1 MEYGVGLTRTVHL
14 NMTAHP
20 ANITPSRA
28 GHSIGRWDGDTLV
41 VDTVG
46 FVPGSLAG
54 YLPHSDKLHVVER
67 FTLNPATLELTRG
80 IVAEDPVYFVDKYV
94 DSDSVLPADAPFKVE
109 ACKELAPE
117 YQQTGR
123 PTGDNNMRQFFR
135 LVSLVLGLAVFGDF
149 AHAHHSQAGIFDSRK
164 TIEVTGVV
172 KSVSWRNPHG
182 QILLS
187 VKDEKG
193 VETIWD
199 AETASISILRNR
211 GVDGS
216 SIRVGDRVTIAGSP
230 SMRAR
235 PEILARSV
243 LLPNGNEFTFGSAN
257 AYFAAGKA
265 GRLVG
270 GAKIAG
276 DVAAAKAKADGL
288 FRVWSTIMSD
298 PAAFPMFKGGYPLTA
313 AGKAGLAKWNPRNNI
328 LLKCGTKGT
337 PLIMISPLPMD
348 FSKEGDKII
357 MRLEEY
363 DSVRTIHMNP
373 KAVAPAAH
381 TLFGFSRGRWEGT
394 TLVVETDHIAAGY
407 FDHEGTPQSDQI
419 KTVERFIPNADY
431 SRLDYTLTTTD
442 PVNFTKPF
450 ELKRYFVWKPENR
463 VHPYECLDRF
473 EPGK

>member
-1 MEYGVGLTRTVHL
+1 
-14 NMTAHP
+14 
-20 ANITPSRA
+20 
-28 GHSIGRWDGDTLV
+28 
-41 VDTVG
+41 
-46 FVPGSLAG
+46 
-54 YLPHSDKLHVVER
+54 
-67 FTLNPATLELTRG
+67 
-80 IVAEDPVYFVDKYV
+80 
-94 DSDSVLPADAPFKVE
+94 
-109 ACKELAPE
+109 
-117 YQQTGR
+117 
-123 PTGDNNMRQFFR
+123 MRQFVR
-135 LVSLVLGLAVFGDF
+135 LVSLVLGLNVFVGL
-149 AHAHHSQAGIFDSRK
+149 AHAHHSQAGIFDSKK

-193 VETIWD
+193 VETVWD

-230 SMRAR
+230 SMRNR

-243 LLPNGNEFTFGSAN
+243 LLPNGYEFTFGSAN
-257 AYFAAGKA
+257 AYFPAGKA

-270 GAKIAG
+270 GAKIDG

-313 AGKAGLAKWNPRNNI
+313 AGKAGLAKWNPRNNV

-337 PLIMISPLPMD
+337 PLIMISPLPME

-373 KAVAPAAH
+373 KVVAPAAH

-442 PVNFTKPF
+442 PVNFTQALRPQAV
-450 ELKRYFVWKPENR
+450 LR
-463 VHPYECLDRF
+463 VEAREHRHPYECLDRF

>member
-1 MEYGVGLTRTVHL
+1 MR
-14 NMTAHP
+14 
-20 ANITPSRA
+20 R
-28 GHSIGRWDGDTLV
+28 
-41 VDTVG
+41 
-46 FVPGSLAG
+46 FV
-54 YLPHSDKLHVVER
+54 
-67 FTLNPATLELTRG
+67 
-80 IVAEDPVYFVDKYV
+80 
-94 DSDSVLPADAPFKVE
+94 
-109 ACKELAPE
+109 
-117 YQQTGR
+117 Q
-123 PTGDNNMRQFFR
+123 
-135 LVSLVLGLAVFGDF
+135 LVSLVLALNVFVGF
-149 AHAHHSQAGIFDSRK
+149 AHAPHSQAGIFDSSK
-164 TIEVTGVV
+164 TIEVSGVV

-182 QILLS
+182 QILLA

-193 VETIWD
+193 IETVWD

-216 SIRVGDRVTIAGSP
+216 SIHVGDRLTIAGSP
-230 SMRAR
+230 SMRNR

-243 LLPNGNEFTFGSAN
+243 LLPNGNEFTFGTGN
-257 AYFAAGKA
+257 PYFPSGKA

-270 GAKIAG
+270 GAKTDS

-313 AGKAGLAKWNPRNNI
+313 AGKAGLAKWNPRDNI

-337 PLIMISPLPMD
+337 PLIMISPLPME
-348 FSKEGDKII
+348 FSRDGDKII

-363 DSVRTIHMNP
+363 DTVRTIHMNP
-373 KAVAPAAH
+373 KDVAPPAK
-381 TLFGFSRGRWEGT
+381 TLLGYSRGRWEGT

-431 SRLDYTLTTTD
+431 TRLDYTLTTTD
-442 PVNFTKPF
+442 PVNFTRPF
-450 ELKRYFVWKPENR
+450 DLKRYFVWKPENT

-473 EPGK
+473 VPGK

>member
-1 MEYGVGLTRTVHL
+1 MLR
-14 NMTAHP
+14 
-20 ANITPSRA
+20 
-28 GHSIGRWDGDTLV
+28 
-41 VDTVG
+41 
-46 FVPGSLAG
+46 FV
-54 YLPHSDKLHVVER
+54 
-67 FTLNPATLELTRG
+67 
-80 IVAEDPVYFVDKYV
+80 
-94 DSDSVLPADAPFKVE
+94 
-109 ACKELAPE
+109 
-117 YQQTGR
+117 
-123 PTGDNNMRQFFR
+123 R
-135 LVSLVLGLAVFGDF
+135 LVIFISALTVFVGI
-149 AHAHHSQAGIFDSRK
+149 AHAHHSQAGIFDSKK
-164 TIEVTGVV
+164 TIEVTGVI
-172 KSVSWRNPHG
+172 KTISWRNPHG

-187 VKDEKG
+187 VKDDKG
-193 VETIWD
+193 VETVWD

-216 SIRVGDRVTIAGSP
+216 SVHAGDRVTIAGSP
-230 SMRAR
+230 SLRNR
-235 PEILARSV
+235 PEILARSL
-243 LLPNGNEFTFGSAN
+243 LLPTGYEFTFGSAE
-257 AYFAAGKA
+257 AYFPAGKA
-265 GRLVG
+265 GRVVG
-270 GAKIAG
+270 KAKADG

-298 PAAFPMFKGGYPLTA
+298 PAAFPMFKGGYPLTD
-313 AGKAGLAKWNPRNNI
+313 AGKAGLAKWNPRNNT

-337 PLIMISPLPMD
+337 PLIMISPLPME
-348 FSKEGDKII
+348 FSKDGDKIV

-373 KAVAPAAH
+373 KDVAPAKN

-442 PVNFTKPF
+442 PVNFTRTF
-450 ELKRYFVWKPENR
+450 ELKRYFVWKPENT